1 MWWCN
6 TAVSHIY
13 LWFCTMY
20 FSDSISRI
28 LYHIFLWFYTM
39 YFSESVDRT
48 GWSVLDAVRWC
59 KTAVGRLSTQLLIS
73 AVHQLQHLQP
83 VKKTK
88 NIFNQRKQLFLWGQP
103 CQGLFGDNFYPICVK
118 HAKNYSQ
125 NIARTATQC
134 NHCNALQKSKSSSF
148 KDDDIWDLEKGEKY
162 SYLFHF
168 D

>member
-103 CQGLFGDNFYPICVK
+103 CQGLIGDNFYHMCVSNTSK
-118 HAKNYSQ
+118 ITHKTLQGLQHNATITMHCKNRKVQ
-125 NIARTATQC
+125 W
-134 NHCNALQKSKSSSF
+134 KSL
-148 KDDDIWDLEKGEKY
+148 KDYDIRDLEKGEKY
-162 SYLFHF
+162 
-168 D
+168 